1 MDDFDRYLKEQ
12 MKDSDFKK
20 NGMRMNRAIS
30 C

>member
-12 MKDSDFKK
+12 MKDTDLKK

-30 C
+30 G